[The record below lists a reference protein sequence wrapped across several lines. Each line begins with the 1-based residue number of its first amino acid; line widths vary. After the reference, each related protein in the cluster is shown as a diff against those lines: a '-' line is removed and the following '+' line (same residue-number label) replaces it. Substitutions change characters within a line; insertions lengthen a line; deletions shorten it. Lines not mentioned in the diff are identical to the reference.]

1 MSGGHSARTERA
13 AQRSRFTAAEYREVT
28 SGVAELMNCR
38 DLHFAIKSAIAAV
51 DEERWNITI
60 PMGHPFWK
68 VYDAYADK
76 IVTALRQAS
85 PLQGLPLVE
94 S

>member
-1 MSGGHSARTERA
+1 MSTLHQEPARQE
-13 AQRSRFTAAEYREVT
+13 FTPADYRCIV
-28 SGVAELMNCR
+28 SGTAELMNDR
-38 DLHFAIKSAIAAV
+38 LLHRAIKSAIAAV

-68 VYDAYADK
+68 VYDTYADR
-76 IVTALRQAS
+76 IIATLRQAS

>member
-1 MSGGHSARTERA
+1 MSGGHSARTQRA
-13 AQRSRFTAAEYREVT
+13 AQRHRFTAAERREIANGTV
-28 SGVAELMNCR
+28 ELMDSRN
-38 DLHFAIKSAIAAV
+38 LHFAIKSAIAAV

-68 VYDAYADK
+68 VYDTYADR
-76 IVTALRQAS
+76 IIATLRQAS